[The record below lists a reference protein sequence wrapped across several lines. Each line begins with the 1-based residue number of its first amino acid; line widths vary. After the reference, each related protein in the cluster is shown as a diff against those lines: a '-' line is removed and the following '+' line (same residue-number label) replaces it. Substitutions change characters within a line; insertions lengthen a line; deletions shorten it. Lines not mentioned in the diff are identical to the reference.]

1 MTAQRWIDW
10 RRAAAGLALG
20 AAVIHVY
27 VAPEHLREWWV
38 YGSFFIGVAVAQLAL
53 AGLVLLGP
61 RIEVVLVGIWGT
73 VGLIGIY
80 VVSRTVGLPLTPPG
94 GHHHAAHVAAHLP
107 TLHAIGSGIPE
118 LPAAAGAIEPVG
130 PVDLLALAL
139 ELLLVV
145 LLVSRL
151 SPVMRRLT
159 TTAMLG
165 LGVAAWVFGGVLA
178 LG

>member
-1 MTAQRWIDW
+1 
-10 RRAAAGLALG
+10 
-20 AAVIHVY
+20 
-27 VAPEHLREWWV
+27 
-38 YGSFFIGVAVAQLAL
+38 
-53 AGLVLLGP
+53 
-61 RIEVVLVGIWGT
+61 
-73 VGLIGIY
+73 
-80 VVSRTVGLPLTPPG
+80 
-94 GHHHAAHVAAHLP
+94 VAAHLP